1 MPPTPTKSTPNTYHP
16 FNQQNCHY
24 NKPSPKTQFKTP
36 KHVTVWYSDSPISPQ
51 QETLMKTQL
60 IVSAILLASVLTA
73 CEKDN
78 TTTAAKAV
86 EATPEVVATPVP
98 VEAEAP
104 SRYDIYS
111 DVGLTT
117 DLGHLSDN
125 QKQMVALLIDA
136 AKITDDIFWLQVWGD
151 KDELLNSIEDPKQK
165 RFAYYNYGP
174 WDRLAADQSF
184 VESYGPRPP
193 GARFYPEDM
202 TKAEFEAWQQEG
214 KDEQYSI
221 VKRAEDGSLMLLPYS
236 KAFES
241 QIGEIADLLMRASE
255 LAEDPEFAAYL
266 KLRAVAMKT
275 DDYQASD
282 MAWMDMKNN
291 PIELVIGPI
300 ETYQDALYGYRAAFE
315 TFVLIKDQV
324 WSERLAR
331 FAQYM
336 PDLQRGLPV
345 ADAYKAEIPGSDAD
359 LNAYDLA
366 YCAGDCNSGAKTIAI
381 NLPNDEEVQL
391 AKGTRRL
398 QIKNSMLAKFNQIL
412 MPISNELIAE
422 DQRQHITFDAFFGN
436 TMFHEVAHGLGIKNT
451 LDGAG
456 TVRQALKEHS
466 SALEEGKADILGVYM
481 VQKLREMGEITE
493 GELMDN
499 YVTFLAGIFRSVRF
513 GASSAHGRA
522 NMIRFNYF
530 SDADAFSRDPKTGT
544 YRVNVEAFELAIKN
558 LGNDILVLQGNG
570 DYDAVTAFVAEKGT
584 VGAQL
589 QADLNR
595 LDAIS
600 IPVDIVYQQG
610 KEQLGL

>member
-1 MPPTPTKSTPNTYHP
+1 
-16 FNQQNCHY
+16 
-24 NKPSPKTQFKTP
+24 
-36 KHVTVWYSDSPISPQ
+36 
-51 QETLMKTQL
+51 MKTKL
-60 IVSAILLASVLTA
+60 FISVILLASLLSA
-73 CEKDN
+73 CEKDDQ
-78 TTTAAKAV
+78 TAASK
-86 EATPEVVATPVP
+86 VAEQAPANITASAPA
-98 VEAEAP
+98 EAEKP
-104 SRYDIYS
+104 SRFDIYA

-117 DLGHLSDN
+117 DLSHLSDN
-125 QKQMVALLIDA
+125 QKQMIGLLIDA
-136 AKITDDIFWLQVWGD
+136 AKITDEIFWLQVWGD
-151 KDELLNSIEDPKQK
+151 KNELLDSIDDPKARQ
-165 RFAYYNYGP
+165 FAIYNYGP
-174 WDRLAADQSF
+174 WDRLAADQPF
-184 VESYGPRPP
+184 IESYGPRPA
-193 GARFYPEDM
+193 GAGFYPRDM
-202 TKAEFEAWQQEG
+202 SKTEFEAWQQDG

-221 VKRAEDGSLMLLPYS
+221 VQRDADGGLVLVPYS

-241 QIGEIADLLMRASE
+241 QINEIADLLIQASA
-255 LAEDPEFAAYL
+255 LADDQEFANYL
-266 KLRAVAMKT
+266 RLRATAIKN

-315 TFVLIKDQV
+315 TFVLIKDQA

-331 FAQYM
+331 FVKYM
-336 PDLQRGLPV
+336 PELQRGLPV
-345 ADAYKAEIPGSDAD
+345 DEAYKAETPGSDAD

-391 AKGTRRL
+391 SKGTRRL

-412 MPISNELIAE
+412 VPISAELIAE
-422 DQRQHITFDAFFGN
+422 DQRRHITFDAFFSN

-451 LDGAG
+451 LDGSN

-466 SALEEGKADILGVYM
+466 SALEEGKADILGLYM
-481 VQKLREMGEITE
+481 VQKLRENGEITE

-530 SDADAFSRDPKTGT
+530 SEAGAFSRNEDTGA
-544 YRVNVEAFELAIKN
+544 YRVNVTEFEQAVKDLS
-558 LGNDILVLQGNG
+558 NDLLVLQGNG
-570 DYDAVTAFVAEKGT
+570 DYEKVAAFVAEKGN

-595 LDAIS
+595 LDALS

-610 KEQLGL
+610 KGELGL

>member
-1 MPPTPTKSTPNTYHP
+1 M
-16 FNQQNCHY
+16 
-24 NKPSPKTQFKTP
+24 
-36 KHVTVWYSDSPISPQ
+36 VWYSYRPNSTQ
-51 QETLMKTQL
+51 QVIPMKTL
-60 IVSAILLASVLTA
+60 NIVFAIMLAGLLSG
-73 CEKDN
+73 CEKDHPA
-78 TTTAAKAV
+78 TTADAVEKAPVETAV
-86 EATPEVVATPVP
+86 EAP
-98 VEAEAP
+98 VEADEPAAEEP
-104 SRYDIYS
+104 SRYDIYAN
-111 DVGLTT
+111 VGLTT
-117 DLGHLSDN
+117 DLSHLSDN
-125 QKQMVALLIDA
+125 QKKMVGLLIDA

-165 RFAYYNYGP
+165 RFALYNYGP
-174 WDRLAADQSF
+174 WDRLAADQPCI
-184 VESYGPRPP
+184 ESYGPRPP

-202 TKAEFEAWQQEG
+202 TKEEFDAWQQEG
-214 KDEQYSI
+214 KDGLYTI
-221 VKRAEDGSLMLLPYS
+221 VKRDADGNLMLQPYS
-236 KAFES
+236 EAFAD
-241 QIGEIADLLMRASE
+241 QIKQISDLLLQAAE
-255 LAEDPEFAAYL
+255 LAEDQEFAAYL
-266 KLRAVAMKT
+266 KLRAEALKT

-300 ETYQDALYGYRAAFE
+300 ETYQDALFGYRAAFE

-331 FAQYM
+331 FAKYM

-345 ADAYKAEIPGSDAD
+345 ADEYKAEVPGSDAD

-412 MPISNELIAE
+412 MPIANELIAE
-422 DQRQHITFDAFFGN
+422 DQRQYITFDAFFGN

-451 LDGAG
+451 LDGSG

-466 SALEEGKADILGVYM
+466 SALEEGKADILGLYM
-481 VQKLREMGEITE
+481 VQELREMGEITE

-499 YVTFLAGIFRSVRF
+499 YVTFLAGIFRSIRF

-530 SDADAFSRDPKTGT
+530 SDAGAFTRDPEAGT
-544 YRVNVEAFELAIKN
+544 YRVNVKEFEQAIKD

-570 DYDAVTAFVAEKGT
+570 SYEAVAAFVDEKGS
-584 VGAQL
+584 VGEQL

-595 LDAIS
+595 LTAIS

-610 KEQLGL
+610 KEQLGLN

>member
-1 MPPTPTKSTPNTYHP
+1 
-16 FNQQNCHY
+16 
-24 NKPSPKTQFKTP
+24 
-36 KHVTVWYSDSPISPQ
+36 
-51 QETLMKTQL
+51 MKTKL
-60 IVSAILLASVLTA
+60 FVSAILLAGLLSA
-73 CEKDN
+73 CEKDQSV
-78 TTTAAKAV
+78 TTV
-86 EATPEVVATPVP
+86 EATEEAPVVSAP
-98 VEAEAP
+98 VEAEKP
-104 SRYDIYS
+104 SRFDIYTE
-111 DVGLTT
+111 VGLTT
-117 DLGHLSDN
+117 DLSHLSDN
-125 QKQMVALLIDA
+125 QKQMIGLLIDA
-136 AKITDDIFWLQVWGD
+136 AKITDDIFWQQVWGD
-151 KDELLNSIEDPKQK
+151 KDELLNSIDDPKMK
-165 RFAYYNYGP
+165 RFALYNYGP

-184 VESYGPRPP
+184 IESHAPRPK

-202 TKAEFEAWQQEG
+202 SKTEFEAWQQEG

-221 VKRAEDGSLMLLPYS
+221 VQRDADGKLILVPYS

-241 QIGEIADLLMRASE
+241 QINAIAELLVQASA
-255 LAEDPEFAAYL
+255 LAEDQEFAAYL
-266 KLRAVAMKT
+266 KVRATALKT

-315 TFVLIKDQV
+315 TFVLIKDQA

-331 FAQYM
+331 FAKYM
-336 PDLQRGLPV
+336 PELQRGLPV
-345 ADAYKAEIPGSDAD
+345 EEAYKAEVPGSDAD

-366 YCAGDCNSGAKTIAI
+366 YCAGDCNSGSKTIAI

-412 MPISNELIAE
+412 MPIAAELIEE

-451 LDGAG
+451 LDGTG

-466 SALEEGKADILGVYM
+466 SALEEGKADILGLYM

-530 SDADAFSRDPKTGT
+530 SDAGAFSRDQETGT
-544 YRVNVEAFELAIKN
+544 YRVEVVEFEQAVKD

-570 DYDAVTAFVAEKGT
+570 NYDAVAAFVAKMGN

-610 KEQLGL
+610 KEVLGL

>member
-1 MPPTPTKSTPNTYHP
+1 
-16 FNQQNCHY
+16 
-24 NKPSPKTQFKTP
+24 
-36 KHVTVWYSDSPISPQ
+36 
-51 QETLMKTQL
+51 MKTRYF
-60 IVSAILLASVLTA
+60 VSAILLAGLLSGCGNEQSPAPPATA
-73 CEKDN
+73 EP
-78 TTTAAKAV
+78 APSPAV
-86 EATPEVVATPVP
+86 EIAPA
-98 VEAEAP
+98 EAEAP
-104 SRYDIYS
+104 SRYDIYA

-125 QKQMVALLIDA
+125 QREMVSLLIDA

-151 KDELLNSIEDPKQK
+151 KDALLESIEDPKQR
-165 RFAYYNYGP
+165 RFAFYNYGP
-174 WDRLAADQSF
+174 WDRLANDQPF
-184 VESYGPRPP
+184 IEAYGPRPP
-193 GARFYPEDM
+193 GAGFYPADM
-202 TKAEFEAWQQEG
+202 KKEEFDAWEQEG
-214 KDEQYSI
+214 KDGLYTL
-221 VKRAEDGSLMLLPYS
+221 VKRDESGQLMLEPYS
-236 KAFES
+236 QAFAS
-241 QIGEIADLLMRASE
+241 QIEEISSLLLRAAE
-255 LAEDPEFAAYL
+255 LAEDQEFANYL
-266 KLRAVAMKT
+266 KLRAEALKN

-300 ETYQDALYGYRAAFE
+300 ETYQDALFGYRAAFE

-331 FAQYM
+331 FAKYM
-336 PDLQRGLPV
+336 PELQKGLPV
-345 ADAYKAEIPGSDAD
+345 PDEYKAEVPGSDAD
-359 LNAYDLA
+359 LNAYDVA

-398 QIKNSMLAKFNQIL
+398 QLKNAMLAKFNQIL
-412 MPISNELIAE
+412 MPIANELIAE

-451 LDGAG
+451 LDGSG
-456 TVRQALKEHS
+456 TVRQALKEHA
-466 SALEEGKADILGVYM
+466 SALEEGKADILGLYM

-530 SDADAFSRDPKTGT
+530 SDAGAFSRDPETGK
-544 YRVNVEAFELAIKN
+544 YRVNVAEFEKATED
-558 LGNDILVLQGNG
+558 LGHDLLVMQGDG
-570 DYDAVTAFVAEKGT
+570 DYDKVAAFVAEKGG
-584 VGAQL
+584 VGEQL

-595 LDAIS
+595 LTAVN

-610 KEQLGL
+610 KEQLGLEGGQ